1 MIDEAIFREYDIR
14 GVVPDQINDLSVK
27 AIAKAVAI
35 KCRSELVDE
44 IALGRDGRLSGNN
57 LLQLL
62 SRELKSYGINV
73 LNIGTVTS
81 PLLYFA
87 AKKIKSKSGIMIT
100 GSHNP

>member
-44 IALGRDGRLSGNN
+44 IALGRDGRLSGDN
-57 LLQLL
+57 LLQSPFKRITVL
-62 SRELKSYGINV
+62 RNQCFKHRNCYKSPA
-73 LNIGTVTS
+73 LFCS
-81 PLLYFA
+81 
-87 AKKIKSKSGIMIT
+87 KKNKI
-100 GSHNP
+100 